1 MDAYV
6 NLNTCKIIDNVK
18 YITTYYNYKIE
29 NTYLDDCVNFTLR
42 DINTNAKNSIV
53 RRNAEAFLTG
63 DLIKVPA
70 ILYESSFVEDLYF
83 NFLDNITESSFLFEE
98 LEEGEEIDMD
108 NFMKF
113 EDWMNK
119 FNELKEL
126 LQIRYQKIKIWEA
139 KELEEAQN

>member
-42 DINTNAKNSIV
+42 DINTSAKNSIV

-70 ILYESSFVEDLYF
+70 ILYDSSFVEDLYF
-83 NFLDNITESSFLFEE
+83 NFLDSITESSFLFEE